1 MEEKKEQHKKSIR
14 FFNDRE
20 VRAVWDEESNCWWF
34 SATDIVR
41 AINDE
46 PDYTKAG
53 NYWRWL
59 KRKLKQEGIEP
70 VSATHNFK
78 FEAPDG
84 KMRIADVLDSEGVTL
99 LAKHYPNN
107 RANEFLD
114 WFTYSDN
121 TLDGQSRKKAYQL
134 YESGLLKVLSQAA
147 YNVYNRFM
155 LISLEVCMTLLDKS
169 ARRISPKVAL
179 PLLIVCTSL
188 LRYKRLKECQ
198 KTPSTKY
205 WTSMSK

>member
-1 MEEKKEQHKKSIR
+1 MEETKEQHKKSIR

-20 VRAVWDEESNCWWF
+20 VRAVWDEEQNCWWF

-41 AINDE
+41 AINNE

-59 KRKLKQEGIEP
+59 KRKLRQDGIEP
-70 VSATHNFK
+70 VSATHGFK

-84 KMRIADVLDSEGVTL
+84 KLRVADVLDSEGVAL

-121 TLDGQSRKKAYQL
+121 TLDGQSKKKAYQL
-134 YESGLLKVLSQAA
+134 YESGLLK
-147 YNVYNRFM
+147 
-155 LISLEVCMTLLDKS
+155 SLEPGSIKCLQQIHAYLFGGLYDFAGQIRTKNISKGGFTFANCMHFPATLQTIERMPEKAPLM
-169 ARRISPKVAL
+169 RLWIS
-179 PLLIVCTSL
+179 
-188 LRYKRLKECQ
+188 
-198 KTPSTKY
+198 
-205 WTSMSK
+205 M